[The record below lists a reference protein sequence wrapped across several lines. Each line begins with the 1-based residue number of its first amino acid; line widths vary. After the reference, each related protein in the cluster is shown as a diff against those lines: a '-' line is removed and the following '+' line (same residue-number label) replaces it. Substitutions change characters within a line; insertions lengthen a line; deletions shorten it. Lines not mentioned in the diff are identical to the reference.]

1 MEMTGRFERLGVLDR
16 SFDFLLNI
24 GHRLNTDD
32 DLSTQRNITGEFF
45 DTDIDGD
52 KLYRDILDCQ
62 MLLKK
67 RNNTDTIQPTTPL
80 ELLRFV
86 ISYGEDVFP
95 SLQAALRILLTI
107 AVSVASCE
115 RSFSKL
121 KLIKTHLRTSMNQE
135 RLTNLAIMS
144 IERRECQKCNLTD
157 MAETFLNTK
166 KSRQDMG

>member
-1 MEMTGRFERLGVLDR
+1 MKLKSTNQALINRDHYIVHGMVDWGTRVTLAPKLCSQAPLSEVQSTVVCQEGGREGQSPPGRQVK
-16 SFDFLLNI
+16 
-24 GHRLNTDD
+24 GH
-32 DLSTQRNITGEFF
+32 G
-45 DTDIDGD
+45 
-52 KLYRDILDCQ
+52 K
-62 MLLKK
+62 
-67 RNNTDTIQPTTPL
+67 
-80 ELLRFV
+80 
-86 ISYGEDVFP
+86 DVFP

-144 IERRECQKCNLTD
+144 IERRKCQKCNLTSK
-157 MAETFLNTK
+157 AETFFNTK